1 MSHPVVIVTTPGQ
14 PYAEITRE
22 FDASV
27 GAVFRAHA
35 DAQMYRSW
43 IGPRGLE
50 TTVTHW
56 DFRSG
61 GGYAYEQ
68 VDAEGNRYAFR
79 GVFHTVRENEIIIQ
93 TFEWDGAPDEVSMD
107 VLRFE
112 ELPDGRARIVDHS
125 VFGTVA
131 AMEGMMAQGAADG
144 LREGYER
151 LDELLES

>member
-1 MSHPVVIVTTPGQ
+1 MSHPVVIATTPGQ

-35 DAQMYRSW
+35 LADMYKNW

-56 DFRSG
+56 GFRSG
-61 GGYAYEQ
+61 GGYAFEQ
-68 VDAEGNRYAFR
+68 VDPEGNRYAFR

-112 ELPDGRARIVDHS
+112 ELPDGRSRIVDHS
-125 VFGTVA
+125 VFATVE
-131 AMEGMMAQGAADG
+131 AMEGMMSQGGADG

-151 LDELLES
+151 LDELLAS